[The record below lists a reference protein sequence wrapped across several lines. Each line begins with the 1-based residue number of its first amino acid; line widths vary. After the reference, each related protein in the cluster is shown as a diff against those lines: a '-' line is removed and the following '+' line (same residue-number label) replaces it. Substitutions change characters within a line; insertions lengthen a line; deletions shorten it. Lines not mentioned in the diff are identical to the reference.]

1 MDLNEVRKQM
11 ELFDEVIGTTNETGD
26 EQMDQTNQQEVLHPN
41 PTVNKM
47 LLANREKRARLKAL
61 GLKETHK
68 KPKKKLGRLPREIS
82 LHTPPFL
89 QHTKE
94 EFTINISSV
103 QARVI
108 NESLETLRNLGCT
121 YEVGLNGQVWRHGVV
136 PVVVAG
142 GATLAKDGAKYGA
155 RSSYIHP
162 FIADLKVG
170 KVVEIP
176 FGGFKPKDIQST
188 MASLVIKKY
197 GANNVTSH
205 IDSKREVIEVLRKR

>member
-1 MDLNEVRKQM
+1 MDLTEVKKQM

-26 EQMDQTNQQEVLHPN
+26 EQMDQQQEVLHPN
-41 PTVNKM
+41 PTVNRM

-68 KPKKKLGRLPREIS
+68 KPKKKLGRLPRETS

-108 NESLETLRNLGCT
+108 NEALETLRNLGCT

-136 PVVVAG
+136 SVAGG
-142 GATLAKDGAKYGA
+142 GATLAKDGTAYGS
-155 RSSYIHP
+155 RSNYIHP

-205 IDSKREVIEVLRKR
+205 IDSKREVVEVLRKR

>member
-1 MDLNEVRKQM
+1 MDLTEVKKQM

-41 PTVNKM
+41 PTVNRM

-68 KPKKKLGRLPREIS
+68 KKPRKVKLARE
-82 LHTPPFL
+82 LTQHTPPFL

-136 PVVVAG
+136 PVAG
-142 GATLAKDGAKYGA
+142 GGALAKDGTAYGT
-155 RSSYIHP
+155 RSNYIHP

-176 FGGFKPKDIQST
+176 FGSFKPKDLQST

-205 IDSKREVIEVLRKR
+205 IDSKREVVEVLRKR

>member
-1 MDLNEVRKQM
+1 M
-11 ELFDEVIGTTNETGD
+11 
-26 EQMDQTNQQEVLHPN
+26 
-41 PTVNKM
+41 
-47 LLANREKRARLKAL
+47 
-61 GLKETHK
+61 
-68 KPKKKLGRLPREIS
+68 
-82 LHTPPFL
+82 
-89 QHTKE
+89 
-94 EFTINISSV
+94 
-103 QARVI
+103 
-108 NESLETLRNLGCT
+108 
-121 YEVGLNGQVWRHGVV
+121 

>member
-1 MDLNEVRKQM
+1 MDLAEVRKQM

-26 EQMDQTNQQEVLHPN
+26 EQMDQQQEVLHPN
-41 PTVNKM
+41 PTVNRM
-47 LLANREKRARLKAL
+47 LIANREKRARLKAL

-68 KPKKKLGRLPREIS
+68 KPKKKLSRLPRETG
-82 LHTPPFL
+82 LRVPPFL
-89 QHTKE
+89 QPTKE

-108 NESLETLRNLGCT
+108 SESLETLRNLGCT

-136 PVVVAG
+136 QVVAG
-142 GATLAKDGAKYGA
+142 GATLAKDGTAYGS
-155 RSSYIHP
+155 RSNYIHP

-188 MASLVIKKY
+188 MSSLVIKKY
-197 GANNVTSH
+197 GAHNVTSH
-205 IDSKREVIEVLRKR
+205 IDTKREVIEVLRKR